1 MSGAVIGS
9 LRAELSANIAK
20 FQSDMGQAADTI
32 KKFSREAKKVG
43 REIEDVGKSMSIAL
57 TLPLVALG
65 REATK
70 KAADA
75 AQAFGLLQATI
86 ASAGNAS
93 GKTAEQ
99 LEETAKQ
106 LRNIST
112 YDDEDILR
120 GVTVNLLRFGNVQGP
135 IFDRAQKS
143 IVNLSSALGQDLQS
157 ASIKVGRA
165 LQDPIKGMQALT
177 RLGITFTSAQKEQ
190 VKEWVRA
197 GDGAKAQNMILLE
210 LEKRFDGAAK
220 ALRDATPGAELK
232 NAWEDF
238 GETIGAQI
246 IPILKDLMG
255 MLSSALKFFTSLPE
269 PIQKLAVALA
279 FVAAAIGPLLT
290 GFGFFIKMGGQIA
303 TLLATLFTWL
313 ASLEVATLGW
323 VAAIAAVGIA
333 LVIFW
338 QSARDILHGDFKK
351 AWTDA
356 KDTAKS
362 IAGEIKGIWDSVTTG
377 AKPAQRKGAGVIP
390 GAGTVPAQE
399 FNRDDEAEI
408 EKRKAALKELQ
419 TAIQATSDKIKIGLS
434 ETALPQ
440 ATSKALALNLQ
451 IDAFVKKAADA
462 GVNTAKFSGQIAS
475 LRTRIEELR
484 QAGLEKEAIKFAE
497 SVDQAAVAADR
508 LARGGLPPLQDKLA
522 NVEDSFASLRN
533 RIQDE
538 IAANEALADTNADA
552 ASAMERL
559 KQILA
564 GLVEAHDKV
573 TKAAIAQAA
582 AEQALRD
589 LATERNNFETRT
601 QIEDLNQAAGRGGPV
616 SSQQAD
622 LQAAGRQL
630 QATLLES
637 SSKLKELEVERA
649 RLVEQNMNGE
659 NDRQIANLTSE
670 LELQQ
675 QLHDLVATTTADQLV
690 AAKKIDEAFT
700 SFADELSTQLADMLA
715 NWDGSLSSLSSTFR
729 KLAEQIFIK
738 PGTDSLTSSISG
750 GLKDLF
756 STAQGAGG
764 GGGGNPLSGFMD
776 SFAGMFADGGSLNP
790 GQWGIAGEH
799 GPEPI
804 FGGAHGLAVMS
815 NDQASQGGGRGRT
828 VNQTWNITTP
838 DANSFRATQRQ
849 TIRQAKQALGMG
861 GGS

>member
-1 MSGAVIGS
+1 MSAVIGS
-9 LRAELSANIAK
+9 LRAELSANIAQ
-20 FQSDMGQAADTI
+20 FQSDMGAAADEL

-43 REIEDVGKSMSIAL
+43 REIEEVGKSMSIAL

-70 KAADA
+70 KATDA
-75 AQAFGLLQATI
+75 AKAMNLLEATI

-112 YDDEDILR
+112 YDDEDILQ
-120 GVTVNLLRFGNVQGP
+120 GVTVNLLRFGNIQGP

-177 RLGITFTSAQKEQ
+177 RLGITFTTAQKEQ
-190 VKEWVRA
+190 IKDWVRN
-197 GDGAKAQNMILLE
+197 GEGIKAQNAILQE

-238 GETIGAQI
+238 GETIGAEL
-246 IPILKDLMG
+246 IPILRDVAGL
-255 MLSSALKFFTSLPE
+255 LSTVLKWFTALPE
-269 PIQKLAVALA
+269 PIQKAAIAIGL
-279 FVAAAIGPLLT
+279 VAAALGPLLA
-290 GFGFFIKMGGQIA
+290 GFGFFIKLGGQIA
-303 TLLATLFTWL
+303 SVLSLLFTWF

-323 VAAIAAVGIA
+323 VAAIAAVGVA

-338 QSARDILHGDFKK
+338 KSAKDILHGDFKK
-351 AWTDA
+351 AWVDA
-356 KDTAKS
+356 KNSAS
-362 IAGEIKGIWDSVTTG
+362 QIAGEIKGLWQSLTTPPKATERKTG
-377 AKPAQRKGAGVIP
+377 AIP
-390 GAGTVPAQE
+390 GAGTVPAQD

-408 EKRKAALKELQ
+408 KKRIEAQKELQ
-419 TAIQATSDKIKIGLS
+419 RSIDATSDKIKLGLA

-440 ATSKALALNLQ
+440 STTKALALNQQ
-451 IDAFVKKAADA
+451 IDAFIKKAQDA
-462 GVNTAKFSGQIAS
+462 GVNTEKFAGQISS

-484 QAGLEKEAIKFAE
+484 QAGLEKEAIKFAQG
-497 SVDQAAVAADR
+497 VDQAAVAADR
-508 LARGGLPPLQDKLA
+508 LARGGLPPLTEKLQDTDDA
-522 NVEDSFASLRN
+522 FAALRN
-533 RIQDE
+533 RIQDD
-538 IAANEALADTNADA
+538 IDANAALADSNADA

-559 KQILA
+559 KGILA
-564 GLVEAHDKV
+564 GLVDAHDKV
-573 TKAAIAQAA
+573 TKAAIAQVA
-582 AEQALRD
+582 AEQQLKD
-589 LATERNNFETRT
+589 LATERNNFETRNAI
-601 QIEDLNQAAGRGGPV
+601 QDLNQAAGRGGPV

-630 QATLLES
+630 QATLIETS
-637 SSKLKELEVERA
+637 TRLKELEIERA
-649 RLVEQNMNGE
+649 RLAEQNMNGE
-659 NDRQIANLTSE
+659 NDQQIANLTSE
-670 LELQQ
+670 IALQQ
-675 QLHDLVATTTADQLV
+675 QLHDLVASTTADQLA
-690 AAKKIDEAFT
+690 AAKKIDEAFS
-700 SFADELSTQLADMLA
+700 SFADDLSSQLSDMLA
-715 NWDGSLSSLSSTFR
+715 NWDGSLSSLSATFR

-738 PGTDSLTSSISG
+738 PGTDSLTSSLSG

-756 STAQGAGG
+756 SSAQSVGG
-764 GGGGNPLSGFMD
+764 GAGGNPLSGLLD
-776 SFAGMFADGGSLNP
+776 SFAGLFADGGSLNP
-790 GQWGIAGEH
+790 GQWGIAGEN

-804 FGGAHGLAVMS
+804 FGGAHGLQVMS
-815 NDQASQGGGRGRT
+815 NDQATGGGGRRNV

-849 TIRQAKQALGMG
+849 TVRQAKQALGMQ
-861 GGS
+861 GS